1 MAQGKHRKGRGRP
14 SSLDLIPEDVRV
26 RLNQALRERRLTQQQ
41 ILDQINMLL
50 VDRGAPEVSRSALNR
65 YSMQIES
72 KGAQMREARAAADAL
87 CSGLDARGNG
97 DLTQAVSEMVRTLA
111 FDHLLSMQD
120 GQVDVD
126 VLNKVA
132 LLTQRIELAS
142 TRGIQREQLI
152 RDEARKQALEDAAKA
167 VEDAAAEAGLSG
179 NTVRAIKSKILGVR
193 EHSNDQPHG

>member
-14 SSLDLIPEDVRV
+14 SSIDLIPEDLRV
-26 RLNQALRERRLTQQQ
+26 RLNQALRDRRFTQQQ
-41 ILDQINMLL
+41 ILGQINELL
-50 VDRGAPEVSRSALNR
+50 VDRGKPEVSRSALNR

-72 KGAQMREARAAADAL
+72 KGSQMREARAAAEAL

-97 DLTQAVSEMVRTLA
+97 DLTQAVSELVRTLA
-111 FDHLLSMQD
+111 FDHLLAMQD
-120 GQVDVD
+120 GEVDVD

-152 RDEARKQALEDAAKA
+152 RDEARRQALEDAAKA
-167 VEDAAAEAGLSG
+167 VEDAAVQQGLSAEQADFWRKQ
-179 NTVRAIKSKILGVR
+179 VLGV
-193 EHSNDQPHG
+193 E

>member
-1 MAQGKHRKGRGRP
+1 MARQRKGRGRP
-14 SSLDLIPEDVRV
+14 SSIDLIPEDLRV
-26 RLNQALRERRLTQQQ
+26 RLNQALRDRRFTQHQ
-41 ILDQINMLL
+41 ILDQINELL
-50 VDRGAPEVSRSALNR
+50 VDRGKPEVSRSALNR

-72 KGAQMREARAAADAL
+72 KGAQMREARAAAEAL

-97 DLTQAVSEMVRTLA
+97 DLTQAVSELVRTLA
-111 FDHLLSMQD
+111 FDHLLTMQEGD
-120 GQVDVD
+120 GVDVD

-167 VEDAAAEAGLSG
+167 VEDAAVQQGLSSEQADFWRKQ
-179 NTVRAIKSKILGVR
+179 VLGV
-193 EHSNDQPHG
+193 E

>member
-1 MAQGKHRKGRGRP
+1 MARQRKGRGRP
-14 SSLDLIPEDVRV
+14 SSIDLIPEDLRV
-26 RLNQALRERRLTQQQ
+26 RLNQALRDRRFTQHQ
-41 ILDQINMLL
+41 ILDQINELL
-50 VDRGAPEVSRSALNR
+50 VDRGKPEVSRSALNR

-72 KGAQMREARAAADAL
+72 KGAQMREARAAAEAL

-97 DLTQAVSEMVRTLA
+97 DLTQAVSELVRTLA
-111 FDHLLSMQD
+111 FDHLLTMQEGD
-120 GQVDVD
+120 GVDVD

-167 VEDAAAEAGLSG
+167 VEDAAVQQGLSAEQADFWRKQ
-179 NTVRAIKSKILGVR
+179 VLGV
-193 EHSNDQPHG
+193 E